1 MRFRGAAAGL
11 RERPRIDMLP
21 MIDVITFLLVF
32 FMLFTTF
39 KTVES
44 GIEVDLPRAAT
55 GNQTPPSQL
64 VVTITQSGAIYLDGR
79 LSNLTGIR
87 QAAESLPRENPQAS
101 LIIRGDSRS
110 YWEHAVGVMDA
121 ARQGGISRFAFGTQ
135 PQDPR

>member
-1 MRFRGAAAGL
+1 MRFETQRRG
-11 RERPRIDMLP
+11 RERPRIEMLP

-55 GNQTPPSQL
+55 GGQTAPAQL

-79 LSNLTGIR
+79 LSNLAGIR
-87 QAAESLPRENPQAS
+87 QAAEALARQNPQAT
-101 LIIRGDSRS
+101 LVIRGDSRS

-135 PQDPR
+135 PPETR

>member
-1 MRFRGAAAGL
+1 MRFETSR
-11 RERPRIDMLP
+11 RIRYRQPRVEMLP
-21 MIDVITFLLVF
+21 MIDVIMFLLVF

-39 KTVES
+39 RTVES

-55 GNQTPPSQL
+55 GEQQPPAHL

-79 LSNLTGIR
+79 LSNLSAIR
-87 QAAESLPRENPQAS
+87 QAAERLARENSQAT
-101 LIIRGDSRS
+101 LIIRGDSRA

-135 PQDPR
+135 PPES